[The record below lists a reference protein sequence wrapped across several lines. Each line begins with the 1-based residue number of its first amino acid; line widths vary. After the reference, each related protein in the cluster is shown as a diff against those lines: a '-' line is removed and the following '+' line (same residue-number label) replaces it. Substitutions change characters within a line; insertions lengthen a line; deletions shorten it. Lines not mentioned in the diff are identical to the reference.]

1 MTYTAIQT
9 DHIVEPLLFR
19 QDVGSISI
27 LTLNRPNQ
35 YNPLSKDMLS
45 ALQLNFEKLAQD
57 ESIRVVVL
65 TAKGRAFCAGHDLKE
80 IRTRDSYTFAQ
91 ELFEQCSRMMTTIT
105 SLPQPVI
112 ASVQGI
118 ATAAGCQLVANC
130 DLAIASTTAKFA
142 VSGINLGLFCSTPS
156 VALSRNISR
165 KNALE
170 MLLTGD
176 FIDART
182 AEQKGL
188 INKAVEPS
196 QLEATTMEMAQR
208 IAEKPREVLALGKR
222 LFYEQI
228 NQGVE
233 SAYEIASER
242 MACNLGFPSAI
253 EGINAFLEKRKPDW
267 K

>member
-1 MTYTAIQT
+1 MQFTANQV
-9 DHIVEPLLFR
+9 DQFDEPLLFR
-19 QDVGSISI
+19 QDVNSVSI
-27 LTLNRPNQ
+27 LTLNRPDR
-35 YNPLSKDMLS
+35 YNPLSQNMLT
-45 ALQLNFEKLAQD
+45 ALQQNLDQLAQD

-65 TAKGRAFCAGHDLKE
+65 AAKGRAFCAGHDLKE
-80 IRTRDSYTFAQ
+80 IRATASHAFAQ
-91 ELFEQCSRMMTTIT
+91 ELFAQCSRMMTTIT

-156 VALSRNISR
+156 VALSRNVSR

-176 FIDART
+176 FIDAKS

-188 INKAVEPS
+188 INKAVDPS
-196 QLEATTMEMAQR
+196 QLADATMEMAQR

-228 NQGVE
+228 NHSLE
-233 SAYEIASER
+233 SAYQIASER
-242 MACNLGFPSAI
+242 MACNLGFPSAV
-253 EGINAFLEKRKPDW
+253 EGIDAFLEKRTPNW